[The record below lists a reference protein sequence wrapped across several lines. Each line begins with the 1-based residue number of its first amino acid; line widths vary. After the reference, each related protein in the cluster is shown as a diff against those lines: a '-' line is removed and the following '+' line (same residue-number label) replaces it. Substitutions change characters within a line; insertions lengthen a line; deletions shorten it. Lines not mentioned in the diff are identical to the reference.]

1 MNLELVSRPHFSY
14 IFVIKSFPL
23 LYYRNWPNFITRLC
37 LLHKLFSKMC
47 LVFHA
52 LRFNFTMIFKYL
64 KSKNLII
71 SRTKRAFE
79 VKQNTFFLAS
89 QLRPCSLTKQTS
101 KNLPHITFN
110 SQKCFLLLEFPKFT
124 ENL

>member
-1 MNLELVSRPHFSY
+1 
-14 IFVIKSFPL
+14 
-23 LYYRNWPNFITRLC
+23 
-37 LLHKLFSKMC
+37 MC

-52 LRFNFTMIFKYL
+52 LEFNDAMTFKYL
-64 KSKNLII
+64 KSRNLII

-89 QLRPCSLTKQTS
+89 QLHPGSLTKQTS